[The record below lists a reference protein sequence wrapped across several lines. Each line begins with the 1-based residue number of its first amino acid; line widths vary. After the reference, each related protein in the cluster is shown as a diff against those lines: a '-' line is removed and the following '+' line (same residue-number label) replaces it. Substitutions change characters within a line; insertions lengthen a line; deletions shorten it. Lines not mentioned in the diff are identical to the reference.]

1 MKHIPSI
8 KTRQRLKVT
17 PQLRNAIGLL
27 QLSGSELQLEIQQA
41 IETNALLEIENNN
54 PQQFVDEV
62 VDTNAPPYNE
72 SIRSDSDWP
81 NDTRIEDQDDLYAD
95 EDSGIDRYWL
105 PAHERSDID
114 ISRLRSC

>member
-1 MKHIPSI
+1 MRQIPSI
-8 KTRQRLKVT
+8 KTRQRFKAT
-17 PQLRNAIGLL
+17 PQLRNAIELL

-81 NDTRIEDQDDLYAD
+81 NDTRIEDQDD
-95 EDSGIDRYWL
+95 
-105 PAHERSDID
+105 
-114 ISRLRSC
+114 